1 MFELAN
7 ILINRPHRLWD
18 KFTQVCASF
27 KARTPPQAKV
37 ADQPANQWDGTCGSM
52 GVAQRGP
59 FPIAIARPGPPRHTS
74 YVQSASAPTKCAHC
88 AFVADRSTRV
98 LRSTTAVRTAAVVSV
113 APLRR
118 VMSDAVSVTAMRARC
133 RLPGSAYDWQ
143 SGCARAPLP
152 PCVFLRATRAPSLHA
167 WGAGGLAE
175 KRGKR

>member
-7 ILINRPHRLWD
+7 NKSSTSIMVGD

-59 FPIAIARPGPPRHTS
+59 FPIAIARPGPPRNTP
-74 YVQSASAPTKCAHC
+74 YVQSASAPTQSAHC
-88 AFVADRSTRV
+88 SFVADRIART

-113 APLRR
+113 APLHR
-118 VMSDAVSVTAMRARC
+118 VMSDTVTAVPAGC
-133 RLPGSAYDWQ
+133 RLPG
-143 SGCARAPLP
+143 R
-152 PCVFLRATRAPSLHA
+152 V
-167 WGAGGLAE
+167 
-175 KRGKR
+175 